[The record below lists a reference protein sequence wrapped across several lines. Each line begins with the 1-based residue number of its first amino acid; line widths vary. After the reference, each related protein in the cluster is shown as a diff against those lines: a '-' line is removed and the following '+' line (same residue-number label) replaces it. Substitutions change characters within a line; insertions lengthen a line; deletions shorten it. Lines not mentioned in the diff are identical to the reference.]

1 MIYQKYIVNSERLSD
16 SICIVFAYP
25 SSLWESL
32 KRLRGEGYDAVIKYD
47 GIVTNKWD
55 EVAREYVYSIKNL
68 C

>member
-47 GIVTNKWD
+47 RIVTNK
-55 EVAREYVYSIKNL
+55 
-68 C
+68 